1 MTATTVGVVG
11 LGRMGGNMARR
22 LLEAGVDVI
31 GTDLDETAVAALESA
46 GGESRPSPAA
56 VAGESDVVVSSLPD
70 PPTVEAVY
78 TAEDGLLSGADEET
92 VILETSTI
100 DPDTIESLAATAGSR
115 NVDVLGAPVSGG
127 PEDSRRGTLTII
139 VGGDR
144 STFEREDV
152 TAVLEALGGNV
163 YYAGGVDAGHTLKL
177 MNNVMSM
184 GNLLLAM
191 EAVSLGAERGV
202 DGEVMFEVLSNA
214 GGASNQFEKRVPRAL
229 NRNFEPGFPVDLG
242 RKDLGLA
249 IETAT
254 GMDLPMQAASAVHR
268 LFVAA
273 SARGYGDE
281 DAAAVVKLFEECTDA
296 IVEADGRIDETFQG
310 Y

>member
-11 LGRMGGNMARR
+11 LGRMGGNMAHR
-22 LLEAGVDVI
+22 LLEEGLDVI
-31 GTDLDETAVAALESA
+31 GADLDETAVDALEAA
-46 GGESRPSPAA
+46 GGDGRSSPAV
-56 VAGESDVVVSSLPD
+56 VAAESDVVVSSLPD

-78 TAEDGLLSGADEET
+78 TAEDGLLSGADGRT
-92 VILETSTI
+92 AILETSTI
-100 DPDTIESLAATAGSR
+100 DPDTIESLAATAHSQD
-115 NVDVLGAPVSGG
+115 VEVLGAPVSGG
-127 PEDSRRGTLTII
+127 PEDSREGTLTIM

-144 STFEREDV
+144 SAFDREDV
-152 TAVLEALGGNV
+152 RAVLEALGRNV
-163 YYAGGVDAGHTLKL
+163 YHVGEVDAGHTLKL

-191 EAVSLGAERGV
+191 ETASFGAERGV
-202 DGEVMFEVLSNA
+202 DGEVMFDVLCNA
-214 GGASNQFEKRVPRAL
+214 GGASNQFKKRVPRAL

-254 GMDLPMQAASAVHR
+254 RMELPMQAASVVHR

-281 DAAAVVKLFEECTDA
+281 DAAALVKLFEEYTDA
-296 IVEADGRIDETFQG
+296 IVEADSRIDETFEG